1 MAFFSHCLKSSPK
14 LLSRSRE
21 SFTPSKL
28 AFRGLPRTQ
37 LMTNSTGW
45 KLDILVQ
52 FRKWWIRL
60 KGWLASKWK
69 MPLFCLTCWAVYLS
83 ILFVCEFLQY
93 GNVCHLS
100 NKMGS
105 KTTQMSPFRSC
116 DLVSQKKKIQ
126 TLLWAALGATTK
138 NLHTES
144 QSQANL
150 ATECYSS
157 AKGPASSIIRVR
169 SHCIQTHLLA
179 LKQRHTGK
187 NLGGVSI

>member
-1 MAFFSHCLKSSPK
+1 MIRLQRSKISSFCVEAHHLPNKGNINASVKQCPFFSHCLKSSPK

-28 AFRGLPRTQ
+28 AFQGLPRTQ
-37 LMTNSTGW
+37 LMTNSTRW

-69 MPLFCLTCWAVYLS
+69 MPLLCLTCWAVYLS

-105 KTTQMSPFRSC
+105 KTIQMSPFRSC
-116 DLVSQKKKIQ
+116 DLVSQKKKCKPCCEQ
-126 TLLWAALGATTK
+126 FWEPLLRIYTQ
-138 NLHTES
+138 NLK
-144 QSQANL
+144 
-150 ATECYSS
+150 
-157 AKGPASSIIRVR
+157 AKL
-169 SHCIQTHLLA
+169 T
-179 LKQRHTGK
+179 
-187 NLGGVSI
+187 